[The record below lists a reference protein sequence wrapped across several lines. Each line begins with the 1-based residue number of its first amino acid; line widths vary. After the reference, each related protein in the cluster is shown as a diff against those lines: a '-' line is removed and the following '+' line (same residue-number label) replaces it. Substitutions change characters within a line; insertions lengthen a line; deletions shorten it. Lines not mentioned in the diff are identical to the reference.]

1 MGSWPWKVVFLRS
14 ELGIAEDPAAV
25 QLDSYGIKVLFNH
38 GIRRFLTG
46 AKNRE
51 PKIKIQ
57 GGIFVSFESL

>member
-1 MGSWPWKVVFLRS
+1 
-14 ELGIAEDPAAV
+14 LGIAEDPAAV